1 MSYIPEYHEN
11 YYNVEGTAYN
21 QGKVGIGTFKPIELL
36 HVSGGNMRVDGTGY
50 VNGDMNISGNLNV
63 YGESTMAYTATV
75 AAEDK
80 NLELNVKTGD
90 IGGATHSGALTND
103 GGAHGGGLTLKSTD
117 GDHTWT
123 WLDTHE
129 SEDVHAWAPNEH
141 IMVTGDNKIFTRDTG
156 LYINSSADGIINVES
171 DDEIETNS
179 ELIDINART
188 GVIIDSDEGTFSIDA
203 RDESNIS
210 TASGKLKVE
219 ALDDTVQVSGKDSVT
234 IDSEAGVVSI
244 DSSGDSNFTT
254 SSGNIDIQ
262 SKTERVNISGVTAY
276 VSGSQEVD
284 INSVGSG
291 VFISG
296 KTDSKFNTSSGT
308 LSLIAED
315 NTVIIT
321 GADGVTIDAH
331 KSSFSFD
338 ASGDSN
344 VNSNKAE
351 LSLHGHTGI
360 AATSDAGP
368 INLSAR
374 DASTIK
380 TTAANQFLKLLAEDS
395 VIDVTGKHGVRID
408 TDCGEVSI
416 DAKKSSNFTVTGE
429 NYNLTLESLKG
440 SFYLSGSGNSVIKS
454 TKGDLA
460 IEASTN
466 SVNITGENGIS
477 LKSANSINSTA
488 QSNSVIKTLGANL
501 DISGG
506 NGLFI
511 GSSGGAVEIDGKNA
525 SYFKTS
531 VGDLSIEANSANVN
545 ITGNQS
551 VNLDSSKI
559 VTIEG
564 TGVHIDG
571 EGFDIGAQGTGNI
584 TGAEL
589 NITGTEVNLNSVNV
603 RITGSDGVH
612 LDSSSGISLEAN
624 ADSEFYVTGA
634 DLSLSGDNINLHGNV
649 KSNGDLYLGKNLYV
663 SGTGFFE
670 DELYVESGA
679 NFSGDVTLLS
689 GAYAKG
695 NIYQDSSKE
704 SYLSGKLNVLGS
716 TNLSG
721 VTKIQNTLNVSGT
734 TTLSGKAK
742 VENKLFVS
750 GDADVSGNLNIG
762 GNLYVSGSNTKVDT
776 TTLIVEDKN
785 IELASGA
792 NGLLP
797 RDQLNNAGLT
807 IKSTGIGGINTDITF
822 EYNDANTGLVS
833 NVSLIA
839 NTGQRVITETVQ
851 TINNS
856 GLELYN
862 QSGTGVFISDS
873 GNVGV
878 KNITPEYALDV
889 SGSINVDASS
899 EYKVGGVSWRQ
910 AIWVEPPST
919 ASSVGVSGTMAYSN
933 DYFYV
938 CVAANTWKRTALS
951 SF

>member
-36 HVSGGNMRVDGTGY
+36 HVSGGNIRVDGTGY
-50 VNGDMNISGNLNV
+50 IDGDFNISGNLNV
-63 YGESTMAYTATV
+63 YGDSTMAYTATV

-80 NLELNVKTGD
+80 NLELNVKTGE

-103 GGAHGGGLTLKSTD
+103 QGAHGGGLTLKSTD

-141 IMVTGDNKIFTRDTG
+141 IMVTGDNKIYTRDTG
-156 LYINSSADGIINVES
+156 LYINSRADGIINIES
-171 DDEIETNS
+171 DNEIESNS
-179 ELIDINART
+179 ELVDINART
-188 GVIIDSDEGTFSIDA
+188 GVTIDSDEGTFSIDA

-219 ALDDTVQVSGKDSVT
+219 ALDDTVEISGKDSVT
-234 IDSEAGVVSI
+234 IDSRVGVVSI
-244 DSSGDSNFTT
+244 DASGASNFTT

-262 SKTERVNISGVTAY
+262 SQTQRVNISGVTVY
-276 VSGSQEVD
+276 FSGAQEVD
-284 INSVGSG
+284 VNSVGSG

-296 KTDSKFNTSSGT
+296 KTDSKFNTSSGS

-315 NTVIIT
+315 NTLIIT
-321 GADGVTIDAH
+321 GASGVTIDAH
-331 KSSFSFD
+331 KSSFSLD

-344 VNSNKAE
+344 VNSNSGE
-351 LSLHGHTGI
+351 LSIHGHTGI
-360 AATSDAGP
+360 RGTSDAGP

-380 TTAANQFLKLLAEDS
+380 TTAANQYLKLLAEDS
-395 VIDVTGKHGVRID
+395 TVDITGKRAVRID
-408 TDCGEVSI
+408 TNGGEVSI
-416 DAKKSSNFTVTGE
+416 DANKSSNFTVTGQ
-429 NYNLTLESLKG
+429 NYNLTLEALQG
-440 SFYLSGSGNSVIKS
+440 SFYLSGSGNSNIKS
-454 TKGDLA
+454 SHGDINIDA
-460 IEASTN
+460 P
-466 SVNITGENGIS
+466 VNAVNVSGTNGIE

-488 QSNSVIKTLGANL
+488 QANSAIKTLGANL

-511 GSSGGAVEIDGKNA
+511 GSSGGAVEIDAKNS

-531 VGDLSIEANSANVN
+531 VGSVSVEASASSVD
-545 ITGNQS
+545 ITGNS
-551 VNLDSSKI
+551 AVNLDSANL
-559 VTIEG
+559 VTIEA
-564 TGVHIDG
+564 TGVHVDG
-571 EGFDIGAQGTGNI
+571 DGFDIGAKQTGNI

-634 DLSLSGDNINLHGNV
+634 DLSLSGNNINLHGDV
-649 KSNGDLYLGKNLYV
+649 KSNGDVYLGKDLYV

-670 DELYVESGA
+670 DELYVKSGA
-679 NFSGDVTLLS
+679 NFSGLVTFLS
-689 GAYAKG
+689 GAYAMG
-695 NIYQDSSKE
+695 DFYQSSSQE
-704 SYLSGKLNVLGS
+704 SYLSGKLNVLGA

-721 VTKIQNTLNVSGT
+721 VTKVQNSLNVSGI
-734 TTLSGKAK
+734 TTLSGEAK

-750 GDADVSGNLNIG
+750 GDADVSGNLNVG

-776 TTLIVEDKN
+776 TTLIIEDKN

-807 IKSTGIGGINTDITF
+807 IKSTGIGGVNADITF
-822 EYNDANTGLVS
+822 EYNNANTGLMS

-862 QSGTGVFISDS
+862 QSGTGVFVSDS
-873 GNVGV
+873 GNVGI
-878 KNITPEYALDV
+878 KNIVPAYALDV
-889 SGSINVDASS
+889 SGDINVDASS

-919 ASSVGVSGTMAYSN
+919 ASSVGVSGTMAYNN

-951 SF
+951 TF